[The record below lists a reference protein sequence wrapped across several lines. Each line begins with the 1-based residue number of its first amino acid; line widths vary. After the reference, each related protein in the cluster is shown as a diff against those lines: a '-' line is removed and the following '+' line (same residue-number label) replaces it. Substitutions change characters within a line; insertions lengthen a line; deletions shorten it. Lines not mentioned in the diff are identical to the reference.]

1 MALDRD
7 GLANAA
13 AAFEAARA
21 GADDS
26 GADERGDATGH
37 VHDARTRKV
46 DLATQERRVVALV
59 AVEGRCPAVAVP
71 HPVHDHGVDEAGDH
85 GGVDQIR
92 TQLSALGDGARDD
105 GRGGGG
111 EDVLEEPERE
121 VASRGVLHPPLLG
134 DGDPAGGKETLGL
147 VRAADELVAGLA
159 RLVLRTC
166 GEGAGSNDRVRGLMS
181 GAGCVVRAASPPLRS
196 PTPTTR

>member
-21 GADDS
+21 GADDG
-26 GADERGDATGH
+26 GADESGDAAGH
-37 VHDARTRKV
+37 VHDARARKV

-71 HPVHDHGVDEAGDH
+71 HPVHDHWVDEAGDH

-121 VASRGVLHPPLLG
+121 VGSRWALGPPLLG
-134 DGDPAGGKETLGL
+134 DADPAGGEEALGL
-147 VRAADELVAGLA
+147 VRAADELVAGVA

-166 GEGAGSNDRVRGLMS
+166 GEGAGSMIGRAGLMRKALS
-181 GAGCVVRAASPPLRS
+181 ASPPLRN